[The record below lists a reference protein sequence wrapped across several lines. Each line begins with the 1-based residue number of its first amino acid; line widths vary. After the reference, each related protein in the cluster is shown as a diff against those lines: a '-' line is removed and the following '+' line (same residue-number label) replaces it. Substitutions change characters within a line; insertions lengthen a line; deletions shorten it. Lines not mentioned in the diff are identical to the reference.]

1 MSSEG
6 TSFEGIPAS
15 SFLRSAMIAG
25 DEQGSGFQN
34 EEY

>member
-1 MSSEG
+1 VSSEG

-25 DEQGSGFQN
+25 DEQSSGFSDQ
-34 EEY
+34 EY